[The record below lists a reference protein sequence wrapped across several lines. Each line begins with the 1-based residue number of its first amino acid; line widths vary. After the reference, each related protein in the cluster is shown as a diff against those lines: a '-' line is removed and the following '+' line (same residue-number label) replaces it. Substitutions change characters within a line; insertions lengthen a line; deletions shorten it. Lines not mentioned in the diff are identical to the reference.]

1 MLSGLSDPGIIQRN
15 DESAIALK
23 ENSLRSQRER
33 KTILISQ
40 LGYFQKYKICNS
52 CNIIRPL
59 RTTHCGTCD
68 NCVLKFDHH
77 CPWIGTCVGK
87 RNYHYFFFFLIFL
100 NLTQIC
106 VGIFSLI
113 YIPAKIAHDMIN
125 FKKNNLYKGKEI
137 QISFANVVVAIWLLC
152 YIALSMIFTTG
163 LLLFHIKIIK
173 QDKTTKEELK
183 KLFMNPFS
191 NPYERN
197 LKQNLKNILLPNIK
211 STSILDELKINKN
224 NYRKYIRGEELE
236 KEKKNEYD
244 KSTDAAEI
252 SVEIEN
258 GMNKNRKVFKE
269 KKSSKKIREKYT
281 NKNEETSEQ
290 KKIIEKPAKTIKKDD
305 EYIINKMIT
314 NEDKSST
321 NDNNDIM
328 TSITNDINNN
338 SNSNKKEPKS
348 SSRNSEI
355 KNEEMKDVEIIE
367 NNENNDLP
375 LPSNKNAEDKKN
387 SKGVFKRIHN

>member
-1 MLSGLSDPGIIQRN
+1 M
-15 DESAIALK
+15 
-23 ENSLRSQRER
+23 RSQRER

-40 LGYFQKYKICNS
+40 LGYFQKYKICTS

-59 RTTHCGTCD
+59 RTTHCGSCD
-68 NCVLKFDHH
+68 NCILKFDHH

-100 NLTQIC
+100 NLTQIF

-113 YIPAKIAHDMIN
+113 YIPARIAHDMIN
-125 FKKNNLYKGKEI
+125 FKKNSLYKGKEI
-137 QISFANVVVAIWLLC
+137 QISFANVLVAIWLLC

-163 LLLFHIKIIK
+163 LLLFHIKILK

-211 STSILDELKINKN
+211 ATSILDELKVNKN
-224 NYRKYIRGEELE
+224 NYRKYIRGEESE

-244 KSTDAAEI
+244 KSTDVAEI

-269 KKSSKKIREKYT
+269 KKSSKKFREKYK

-290 KKIIEKPAKTIKKDD
+290 KKIMEKPDKTIKKDD
-305 EYIINKMIT
+305 EYFINKMIT
-314 NEDKSST
+314 NEDKSS
-321 NDNNDIM
+321 NNDIM
-328 TSITNDINNN
+328 TSHTNDII
-338 SNSNKKEPKS
+338 NSNKKEPKS
-348 SSRNSEI
+348 SPRNYEI
-355 KNEEMKDVEIIE
+355 KNEEIKDVEIIE
-367 NNENNDLP
+367 NNNENNDLP
-375 LPSNKNAEDKKN
+375 IPSNKNTDDKKN
-387 SKGVFKRIHN
+387 YKGVFKRIHN

>member
-1 MLSGLSDPGIIQRN
+1 
-15 DESAIALK
+15 
-23 ENSLRSQRER
+23 
-33 KTILISQ
+33 
-40 LGYFQKYKICNS
+40 
-52 CNIIRPL
+52 
-59 RTTHCGTCD
+59 
-68 NCVLKFDHH
+68 
-77 CPWIGTCVGK
+77 
-87 RNYHYFFFFLIFL
+87 
-100 NLTQIC
+100 
-106 VGIFSLI
+106 
-113 YIPAKIAHDMIN
+113 MIN

-163 LLLFHIKIIK
+163 LLLYHIKIIK

-244 KSTDAAEI
+244 KSTDVAEI

-269 KKSSKKIREKYT
+269 KNSSKKNREKYK

-290 KKIIEKPAKTIKKDD
+290 KNITENQDKIINKDD

-314 NEDKSST
+314 NEDKSS
-321 NDNNDIM
+321 NNDIM
-328 TSITNDINNN
+328 TNITNDVIN
-338 SNSNKKEPKS
+338 SDKKEPKLS
-348 SSRNSEI
+348 PRNYEI

-367 NNENNDLP
+367 NNTESIDLP
-375 LPSNKNAEDKKN
+375 LPSNKNTEDKKN
-387 SKGVFKRIHN
+387 SKVIFKRIHN

>member
-1 MLSGLSDPGIIQRN
+1 
-15 DESAIALK
+15 
-23 ENSLRSQRER
+23 
-33 KTILISQ
+33 
-40 LGYFQKYKICNS
+40 
-52 CNIIRPL
+52 
-59 RTTHCGTCD
+59 
-68 NCVLKFDHH
+68 
-77 CPWIGTCVGK
+77 
-87 RNYHYFFFFLIFL
+87 
-100 NLTQIC
+100 
-106 VGIFSLI
+106 
-113 YIPAKIAHDMIN
+113 MIN

-137 QISFANVVVAIWLLC
+137 RISFANVVVAIWLLC

-290 KKIIEKPAKTIKKDD
+290 KKN
-305 EYIINKMIT
+305 Y
-314 NEDKSST
+314 
-321 NDNNDIM
+321 
-328 TSITNDINNN
+328 
-338 SNSNKKEPKS
+338 
-348 SSRNSEI
+348 
-355 KNEEMKDVEIIE
+355 
-367 NNENNDLP
+367 
-375 LPSNKNAEDKKN
+375 
-387 SKGVFKRIHN
+387 

>member
-1 MLSGLSDPGIIQRN
+1 M
-15 DESAIALK
+15 
-23 ENSLRSQRER
+23 
-33 KTILISQ
+33 ISQ

-59 RTTHCGTCD
+59 RTTHCGSCD

-100 NLTQIC
+100 NLTQIFM
-106 VGIFSLI
+106 GIFSLI
-113 YIPAKIAHDMIN
+113 YISTKIVHDVKLY
-125 FKKNNLYKGKEI
+125 KKNSQFKGKEI

-152 YIALSMIFTTG
+152 YIAISMIFTTG
-163 LLLFHIKIIK
+163 LLLFHIKIMK

-183 KLFMNPFS
+183 KLFMNPFL

-197 LKQNLKNILLPNIK
+197 LKQNLKNVLIPNIK
-211 STSILDELKINKN
+211 TTSILDELKINKN
-224 NYRKYIRGEELE
+224 NYNKFMKVEE

-244 KSTDAAEI
+244 KNTDVAEV

-290 KKIIEKPAKTIKKDD
+290 KKIIEKPDKIIKKEDN
-305 EYIINKMIT
+305 YILNKMIT
-314 NEDKSST
+314 NEDKSS
-321 NDNNDIM
+321 NNDIM
-328 TSITNDINNN
+328 TSHTNDIIKRG
-338 SNSNKKEPKS
+338 NKKEEKEEPIDF
-348 SSRNSEI
+348 EI

>member
-1 MLSGLSDPGIIQRN
+1 M
-15 DESAIALK
+15 
-23 ENSLRSQRER
+23 
-33 KTILISQ
+33 
-40 LGYFQKYKICNS
+40 
-52 CNIIRPL
+52 
-59 RTTHCGTCD
+59 
-68 NCVLKFDHH
+68 LKFDHH

-290 KKIIEKPAKTIKKDD
+290 KKIIEKPVKTIKKDD

>member
-1 MLSGLSDPGIIQRN
+1 
-15 DESAIALK
+15 
-23 ENSLRSQRER
+23 
-33 KTILISQ
+33 
-40 LGYFQKYKICNS
+40 
-52 CNIIRPL
+52 
-59 RTTHCGTCD
+59 
-68 NCVLKFDHH
+68 
-77 CPWIGTCVGK
+77 
-87 RNYHYFFFFLIFL
+87 
-100 NLTQIC
+100 LTQIC

-236 KEKKNEYD
+236 KEKNEID
-244 KSTDAAEI
+244 K
-252 SVEIEN
+252 
-258 GMNKNRKVFKE
+258 
-269 KKSSKKIREKYT
+269 
-281 NKNEETSEQ
+281 
-290 KKIIEKPAKTIKKDD
+290 
-305 EYIINKMIT
+305 INIFIH
-314 NEDKSST
+314 DC
-321 NDNNDIM
+321 
-328 TSITNDINNN
+328 IN
-338 SNSNKKEPKS
+338 
-348 SSRNSEI
+348 
-355 KNEEMKDVEIIE
+355 IE
-367 NNENNDLP
+367 NNINNIKLIKDSIDKYNSAEIIINFLPKEGKEIDDLI
-375 LPSNKNAEDKKN
+375 NKIKLFGKIEQNIKEQINDDLEERR
-387 SKGVFKRIHN
+387 KRRRKREQN